1 MKVIV
6 LGAGVIGVTT
16 AYYLAK
22 DGHEVIVIDQA
33 PSSANGCSFA
43 NGGQLSYSHIDSWS
57 NKSFLTEMFFGLFKP
72 NSFITLNDFS
82 NKNFYRWIYQFIKN
96 SNPKIAIK
104 NSLNLY
110 KLSSLSSNLMEKILK
125 EEPEID
131 NGKSFD
137 YHRNGILHFYRH
149 QKSFNNA
156 IDSLEYF
163 KKTNLSFEILNADQ
177 CIKKEPSLEK
187 ILFNKK
193 LVGGIYFPND
203 ASGDCYKFISKL
215 EKICREKYSVKF
227 IFNCEIKN
235 ILTNYKKITGIN
247 TENGVFVADKY
258 VYALGAISDKLLK
271 GIKINTSIYPV
282 KGYSLSIKS
291 TGKIMESN
299 IALTDNENK
308 IVYSKLGDI
317 LRIAGTI
324 EMSGNS
330 LSSQQK
336 NLKFL
341 HKIFNKTFDIDYKKN
356 DYNEWCGSRPFRP
369 NSMPLIGRIAELD
382 NLYLNTGHG
391 SLGWTNSLSSAKI
404 ISEIINHKTLDDFK
418 FLQDEFIQ
426 IYNH

>member
-22 DGHEVIVIDQA
+22 DGHEVTVIDQA

-43 NGGQLSYSHIDSWS
+43 NGGQLSYSHIETWS
-57 NKSFLTEMFFGLFKP
+57 NKSFFAEMIYGLFKP
-72 NSFITLNDFS
+72 NSFISLNDFS
-82 NKNFYRWIYQFIKN
+82 NKNFYKWIYQFTKN
-96 SNPKIAIK
+96 SNPKIALE

-110 KLSSLSSNLMEKILK
+110 KLSSLSADLMNKILK
-125 EEPEID
+125 EEPEIE
-131 NGKSFD
+131 NGKSFN
-137 YHRNGILHFYRH
+137 YHHDGILHFYRN

-156 IDSLEYF
+156 INNLKNY
-163 KKTNLSFEILNADQ
+163 KKINLKFEILSADD
-177 CIKKEPSLEK
+177 CIKKEPSLK
-187 ILFNKK
+187 NIFLDKK
-193 LVGGIYFPND
+193 LVGGIYFPD
-203 ASGDCYKFISKL
+203 DSSGDCHKFISKL

-235 ILTNYKKITGIN
+235 IFTNYKKITGIN

-271 GIKINTSIYPV
+271 GIKINTSIYPI

-291 TGKIMESN
+291 NNKIMESN
-299 IALTDNENK
+299 IALTDSENK
-308 IVYSKLGDI
+308 IVYSKLGNI
-317 LRIAGTI
+317 FRVAGTV

-330 LSSQQK
+330 FIPQQK
-336 NLKFL
+336 NLRFL
-341 HKIFNKTFDIDYKKN
+341 HKIIKETFEIDYKKT
-356 DYNEWCGSRPFRP
+356 DYDEWFGSRPFRS
-369 NSMPLIGRIAELD
+369 NSMPLIGHIKELD

-391 SLGWTNSLSSAKI
+391 SLGWTNSLASGQIISKI
-404 ISEIINHKTLDDFK
+404 IKNKIPDNFK
-418 FLQDEFIQ
+418 FLEEEFVQ